1 MADEPITIRPLLVDE
16 LAAYKALRDTMLAE
30 HPSAF
35 SSDAAE
41 SVGRSADSYRDRLG
55 LDRPQAGHFT
65 LGAWDGPALLGAIS
79 CEREK
84 RVKVRHVG
92 HLIGMMV
99 RSDAQG
105 RGVGRALLNE
115 CIAAARRADG
125 LEMLTLTVTAGNAA
139 AIGLYLSAG
148 FERYGSL
155 PRAIRVDGVYF
166 TKDQM
171 ALVL

>member
-1 MADEPITIRPLLVDE
+1 MTGEPITLRPLLVEE
-16 LAAYKALRDTMLAE
+16 LGAYKALRDTMLAE

-41 SVGRSADSYRDRLG
+41 SAGRSPDSYRDRLG
-55 LDRPQAGHFT
+55 LDDPRGGHFT
-65 LGAWDGPALLGAIS
+65 LGAWDGDALVGVIS
-79 CEREK
+79 CEREN
-84 RVKVRHVG
+84 RIKVRHVG

-99 RSDAQG
+99 RSDQQG

-125 LEMLTLTVTAGNAA
+125 LEMLTLSVTAGNAA
-139 AIGLYLSAG
+139 AIGLYESVG

-155 PRAIRVDGVYF
+155 PRAIRVGDTYY

-171 ALVL
+171 VLVL